1 MLDVHLK
8 MCEHILGDK
17 KRAVISGSDQ
27 KRKYY
32 RSKVQKL
39 LRKEIVR
46 HRAKKIQIRVKSFLQ
61 AAESHMFLKSRAER
75 GSFSP

>member
-32 RSKVQKL
+32 HSKVQKL

-46 HRAKKIQIRVKSFLQ
+46 HRAKKFKL
-61 AAESHMFLKSRAER
+61 E
-75 GSFSP
+75 